1 MSSVLHSAVQ
11 LRDLSLT
18 WPDGTVALHNITT
31 SFGRGRTGLTGANGA
46 GKSTLLRLIAG
57 ELTPTSGTVTT
68 GEPVGYLR
76 QDLALDGD
84 QTLAD
89 VLGISATRAAIAAII
104 AGDASTDNFELVGDD
119 WDVEE
124 RAVAVL
130 SALGFTGAGDR
141 DREVRT
147 LSAGE
152 VVLAG
157 LARLRLAASGITLL
171 DEPTNNL
178 DRRARELLY
187 AAVRSWSGTLI
198 VVSHDREL
206 LDLMDETAELYEGG
220 IRMFGG
226 NFSAYLDQLEAEQET
241 AERLVRAAEQGLRV
255 EKRQRAEAEVKL
267 ARRARY
273 AQTDFENKRM
283 PKIIM
288 NQRKSNAQVSAG
300 KHRGLMDG
308 KVGSAESALEAA
320 ESKLRPDAH
329 IRVALRDTAV
339 PTGRTVL
346 ELDAVPRP
354 LVLRGPER
362 VALTG
367 ANGAGKT
374 TLLNRIVAGDVL
386 FRVPQVGYLRQRI
399 DDLGEATV
407 VETVHGAAPDRSP
420 NEVRAQLARFLFRGA
435 QAERPVGQL
444 SGGERFRVALA
455 RILLADPAPQLLLLD
470 EPTNSLDRASVA
482 QLVDALGAYEGALV
496 VVSHDGEFLDQLGIT
511 RWLSIVRDSGLKEVA
526 KPVTRSSPPA
536 TSV

>member
-1 MSSVLHSAVQ
+1 MSSVLLHA
-11 LRDLSLT
+11 LSLT
-18 WPDGTVALHNITT
+18 WPDGTVALHDITAA
-31 SFGRGRTGLTGANGA
+31 FGRGRTGLTGSNGA

-57 ELTPTSGTVTT
+57 ELSPTSGTVTT
-68 GEPVGYLR
+68 TGGVGYLR

-89 VLGISATRAAIAAII
+89 VLGISATRAALGAII
-104 AGDASTDNFELVGDD
+104 AGDASPENFELVGDD
-119 WDVEE
+119 WDIEE
-124 RAVAVL
+124 RALAVL
-130 SALGFTGAGDR
+130 SGLGFTGAGEL

-147 LSAGE
+147 LSGGE

-157 LARLRLAASGITLL
+157 LARLRLAASGVTLL

-187 AAVRSWSGTLI
+187 SAVRTWSGTLL

-226 NFSAYLDQLEAEQET
+226 NFSAYLEQLDAEQET
-241 AERLVRAAEQGLRV
+241 AERLVRAAEQDVRV

-273 AQTDFENKRM
+273 GQTDFENKRM

-288 NQRKSNAQVSAG
+288 SQRKSNAQVSAG
-300 KHRGLMDG
+300 KHRGMMAE
-308 KVGSAESALEAA
+308 KVGAAESALETA
-320 ESKLRPDAH
+320 ESRLRPDAH
-329 IRVALRDTAV
+329 IRVALPDTAV

-346 ELDAVPRP
+346 ELDADPRP

-374 TLLNRIVAGDVL
+374 TLLDRIAAGDVP
-386 FRVPQVGYLRQRI
+386 FRIPQLGYLRQRI
-399 DDLGEATV
+399 DDLGEGTV
-407 VETVHGAAPDRSP
+407 VETVRAAAPDRTA

-470 EPTNSLDRASVA
+470 EPTNSLDRQSVA
-482 QLVDALGAYEGALV
+482 QLVDALSAYEGALL
-496 VVSHDGEFLDQLGIT
+496 VVSHDHEFLDQLGIA
-511 RWLSIVRDSGLKEVA
+511 RWLTIRRESGLEEA
-526 KPVTRSSPPA
+526 ANPVTRSSPPA

>member
-1 MSSVLHSAVQ
+1 MSSVHLNDV
-11 LRDLSLT
+11 SLA
-18 WPDGTVALHNITT
+18 WPDGSLALRNVTAT
-31 SFGRGRTGLTGANGA
+31 FGRARTGLTGSNGA

-57 ELTPTSGTVTT
+57 ELAPSSGTITST
-68 GEPVGYLR
+68 GPVGYLR
-76 QDLALDGD
+76 QDLALDGA

-89 VLGISATRAAIAAII
+89 VLGIAQTRSALAAIL
-104 AGDASTDNFELVGDD
+104 AGDASPENFELVGDD

-130 SALGFTGAGDR
+130 SGLGFTAAESL
-141 DREVRT
+141 DREVRS
-147 LSAGE
+147 LSGGE

-187 AAVRSWSGTLI
+187 SAVRGWTGTLI

-206 LDLMDETAELYEGG
+206 LDLMDATAELYDGG
-220 IRMFGG
+220 LRMFGG
-226 NFSAYLDQLEAEQET
+226 NFGAYLELLDAEQET
-241 AERLVRAAEQGLRV
+241 AERLVRAAEQDLRV
-255 EKRQRAEAEVKL
+255 EKRQRVEAETAL

-273 AQTDFENKRM
+273 GQTDFENKRM

-300 KHRGLMDG
+300 KYRGLHSE
-308 KVGSAESALEAA
+308 KVEVAESALEAA
-320 ESKLRPDAH
+320 EAKLRDDAH
-329 IRVALRDTAV
+329 IRVALPETRV

-346 ELDAVPRP
+346 ELEGDI
-354 LVLRGPER
+354 VLRGPER
-362 VALTG
+362 VALLG

-374 TLLNRIVAGDVL
+374 SLLNRIADGDVP
-386 FRVPQVGYLRQRI
+386 FRIPELGYLRQRI
-399 DDLGEATV
+399 DDLGDATV
-407 VETVHGAAPDRSP
+407 VDTVRATAPDRSP

-435 QAERPVGQL
+435 RAERPVGQL

-470 EPTNSLDRASVA
+470 EPTNSLDRQSVT
-482 QLVDALGAYEGALV
+482 QLVDALAGYEGALL
-496 VVSHDGEFLDQLGIT
+496 VVSHDLEFLDRLGLT
-511 RWLSIVRDSGLKEVA
+511 RWLTVDRMTGLTETA
-526 KPVTRSSPPA
+526 NPVTRSSPPA

>member
-1 MSSVLHSAVQ
+1 MQSVL
-11 LRDLSLT
+11 LNDLSLT
-18 WPDGTVALHNITT
+18 WPDGSVALHDITA

-57 ELTPTSGTVTT
+57 ELTPTSGAVTAS
-68 GEPVGYLR
+68 EPVGYLR

-89 VLGISATRAAIAAII
+89 VLGISATRAALARIL
-104 AGDASTDNFELVGDD
+104 AGDASPENFDTVGDD

-130 SALGFTGAGDR
+130 SALGFTGAGSL
-141 DREVRT
+141 DREVRS
-147 LSAGE
+147 LSGGE

-157 LARLRLAASGITLL
+157 LARLRLGASGITLL

-187 AAVRSWSGTLI
+187 AAVRAWSGTLI
-198 VVSHDREL
+198 VVSHDREM
-206 LDLMDETAELYEGG
+206 LDLMDDTAELYDGG

-226 NFSAYLDQLEAEQET
+226 NFTAYLDQVAAEQET

-255 EKRQRAEAEVKL
+255 EKRQRIDAETTL

-273 AQTDFENKRM
+273 GQTDFENKRM

-300 KHRGLMDG
+300 KYRGMHAE
-308 KVGSAESALEAA
+308 KVEAAEGALEAA
-320 ESKLRPDAH
+320 EAKLREDAH
-329 IRVALRDTAV
+329 IRVSLPETRV
-339 PTGRTVL
+339 PAGRTVL
-346 ELDAVPRP
+346 QLEHD

-362 VALTG
+362 VALLG

-374 TLLNRIVAGDVL
+374 TLLERIAGGDVQ
-386 FRVPQVGYLRQRI
+386 FRIPELGYLRQRI
-399 DDLGEATV
+399 DDLGAGTV
-407 VETVHGAAPDRSP
+407 VDTVRASAPDRSP

-435 QAERPVGQL
+435 KAERSVDQL

-470 EPTNSLDRASVA
+470 EPTNSLDRQSVA
-482 QLVDALGAYEGALV
+482 QLVDALGAYEGALI
-496 VVSHDGEFLDQLGIT
+496 VVSHDNEFLDQLGLT
-511 RWLSIVRDSGLKEVA
+511 RWLSLDRETGLTE
-526 KPVTRSSPPA
+526 VTRSSPAA

>member
-1 MSSVLHSAVQ
+1 MQSILLS
-11 LRDLSLT
+11 DLSLV
-18 WPDGTVALHNITT
+18 WPDGSVALQGITAA
-31 SFGRGRTGLTGANGA
+31 FGRGRTGLTGANGA

-57 ELTPTSGTVTT
+57 ELSPTSGTVATS
-68 GEPVGYLR
+68 EAVGYLR

-89 VLGISATRAAIAAII
+89 VLGITPVRRALAAII
-104 AGDASTDNFELVGDD
+104 GGDASAENFDVVGDD

-130 SALGFTGAGDR
+130 SGLGFTAAGSL
-141 DREVRT
+141 DREVRS
-147 LSAGE
+147 LSGGE

-157 LARLRLAASGITLL
+157 LARLRLGASGITLL

-187 AAVRSWSGTLI
+187 SAVRGWTGTLV

-206 LDLMDETAELYEGG
+206 LDLMDETAEVHEGG
-220 IRMFGG
+220 IRMFGC
-226 NFSAYLDQLEAEQET
+226 NFSAYLEQLDAEQET
-241 AERLVRAAEQGLRV
+241 AERLVRAAEQDLRV
-255 EKRQRAEAEVKL
+255 QKRQRADAETTL

-273 AQTDFENKRM
+273 GQTDFENKRM

-300 KHRGLMDG
+300 KYRGMHAE
-308 KVGSAESALEAA
+308 KVDAAEGALEAA
-320 ESKLRPDAH
+320 VARLRADAH
-329 IRVALRDTAV
+329 IRVELPETAV
-339 PTGRTVL
+339 PAGRRVL
-346 ELDAVPRP
+346 ELEGGLA
-354 LVLRGPER
+354 LHGPER
-362 VALTG
+362 VALLG

-374 TLLNRIVAGDVL
+374 TLLERIARGDVP
-386 FRVPQVGYLRQRI
+386 FRAPQVGYLRQRI
-399 DDLGEATV
+399 DDLVEGTV
-407 VETVHGAAPDRSP
+407 VETVRAAAPGRSP

-435 QAERPVGQL
+435 QAERAVAQL

-482 QLVDALGAYEGALV
+482 QLVDALGAYRGALI
-496 VVSHDGEFLDQLGIT
+496 VVSHDPEFLEQLGLT
-511 RWLSIVRDSGLKEVA
+511 RWLTIDRMTGLTETL

>member
-1 MSSVLHSAVQ
+1 MHAVQ
-11 LRDLSLT
+11 LNDLALT
-18 WPDGTVALHNITT
+18 WPDGSVALHDITA

-57 ELTPTSGTVTT
+57 ELAPSSGTVTT
-68 GEPVGYLR
+68 SEPVGYLR

-89 VLGISATRAAIAAII
+89 VLGIRATRAALARIL
-104 AGDASTDNFELVGDD
+104 AGDTAQENFDTVGDD

-130 SALGFTGAGDR
+130 SALGFTDAGSL
-141 DREVRT
+141 DREVRS
-147 LSAGE
+147 LSGGE

-157 LARLRLAASGITLL
+157 LARLRLGASGITLL

-187 AAVRSWSGTLI
+187 AAVRGWTGTLL

-206 LDLMDETAELYEGG
+206 LDLMDETAELHAGG

-226 NFSAYLDQLEAEQET
+226 NFSAYLEQIDAEQAT
-241 AERLVRAAEQGLRV
+241 AERLVRAAEHDLKV
-255 EKRQRAEAEVKL
+255 EKRQRVEAETTL

-273 AQTDFENKRM
+273 GQTDFENKRM

-300 KHRGLMDG
+300 KYRGLHAE
-308 KVGSAESALEAA
+308 KVEVAESALEAA
-320 ESKLRPDAH
+320 EAKLRDDAH
-329 IRVALRDTAV
+329 IRVSLPETRV
-339 PTGRTVL
+339 PAGRTVL
-346 ELDAVPRP
+346 QLDDD

-362 VALTG
+362 VALVG
-367 ANGAGKT
+367 PNGAGKT
-374 TLLNRIVAGDVL
+374 TLLERIAAGDVR
-386 FRVPQVGYLRQRI
+386 FRIPQVGYLRQRI
-399 DDLGEATV
+399 DDLGDGTV
-407 VETVHGAAPDRSP
+407 VDVVRAAAPDRSP

-435 QAERPVGQL
+435 RAERSVAQL

-455 RILLADPAPQLLLLD
+455 RILLADPAPHLLLLD
-470 EPTNSLDRASVA
+470 EPTNSLDRQSVA

-496 VVSHDGEFLDQLGIT
+496 VVSHDDEFLGRLGLT
-511 RWLSIVRDSGLKEVA
+511 RRLTLDRVEGLREEAGK
-526 KPVTRSSPPA
+526 SS
-536 TSV
+536 